1 MVKLVGLL
9 GAGLQWFDALE
20 LHDPKVAQLLCK
32 LIPARCPLREK
43 SSSLT
48 TLYFIFH
55 PCASWTLSTS
65 KWLAYASRLSYLA
78 DECGEDVAILLT
90 ARRNE
95 RTHLRISSKLSSTEE
110 ITSPASLDSG
120 EANQWTPISPL
131 KQHFS
136 SWQWPMWPQWCSN
149 Y

>member
-1 MVKLVGLL
+1 MFLNQASYLNRLKNLDITTGLQGDDYGETCRSL

-48 TLYFIFH
+48 TLYI
-55 PCASWTLSTS
+55 PPLCQLNPLRASGWPTLQGSP
-65 KWLAYASRLSYLA
+65 LLA

-95 RTHLRISSKLSSTEE
+95 CLN
-110 ITSPASLDSG
+110 TS
-120 EANQWTPISPL
+120 EN
-131 KQHFS
+131 
-136 SWQWPMWPQWCSN
+136 
-149 Y
+149 